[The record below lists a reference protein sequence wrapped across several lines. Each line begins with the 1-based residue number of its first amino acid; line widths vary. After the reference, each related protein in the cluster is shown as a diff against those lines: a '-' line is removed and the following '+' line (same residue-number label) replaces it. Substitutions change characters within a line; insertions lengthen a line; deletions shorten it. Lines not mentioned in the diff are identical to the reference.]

1 MMLKEIRDY
10 RKDGRKNRSSGHFK
24 GGCDRLE
31 C

>member
-10 RKDGRKNRSSGHFK
+10 RKDRGKNRSSGYLK
-24 GGCDRLE
+24 DGSDRLE